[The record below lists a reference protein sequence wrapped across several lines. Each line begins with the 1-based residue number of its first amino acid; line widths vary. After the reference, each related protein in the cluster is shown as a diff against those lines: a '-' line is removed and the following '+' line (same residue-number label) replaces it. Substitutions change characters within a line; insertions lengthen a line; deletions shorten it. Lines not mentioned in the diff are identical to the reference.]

1 MRDTVGTG
9 RCAATGGWRVLL
21 FVALLALLHAALTT
35 GCSHGPASDAHG
47 CPPHAG
53 APAVPA
59 PAVPGPAVRT
69 CVTAGPL
76 PASTGGG
83 KHPGSGVRRLCD
95 ASACH
100 LRHQV
105 PTGAGGKALGDSPVA
120 QTLTASKDAASG
132 AAVTAAGPASPPRV
146 SVLRC

>member
-9 RCAATGGWRVLL
+9 RFAATGGWRVLVC
-21 FVALLALLHAALTT
+21 VALLALLHTALTT

-53 APAVPA
+53 APAVPGA
-59 PAVPGPAVRT
+59 AERT

-76 PASTGGG
+76 SAATGGG

-120 QTLTASKDAASG
+120 QLLTASKDASSG
-132 AAVTAAGPASPPRV
+132 AAVTAAAPASPPRAL
-146 SVLRC
+146 VLRC

>member
-9 RCAATGGWRVLL
+9 RSAATGGWRVLV
-21 FVALLALLHAALTT
+21 FVALLALLHAPLTT
-35 GCSHGPASDAHG
+35 GCSHGPAPDAHG
-47 CPPHAG
+47 CPPHAD
-53 APAVPA
+53 A

-69 CVTAGPL
+69 CVMAGPL

-95 ASACH
+95 ATACH

-105 PTGAGGKALGDSPVA
+105 PTGGGGKSFGDSPVA
-120 QTLTASKDAASG
+120 QTLTASKDASSG
-132 AAVTAAGPASPPRV
+132 AAVTAAAPASPPRAAI
-146 SVLRC
+146 LRC